1 MNRSEQASGG
11 GRSQRRSGTGGV
23 REVHSSSNVYWISGL
38 AEGRARKSVG
48 YNPATALMEPFHP
61 RHLFVFPEVD
71 KGGSGEK
78 GDKHRQ

>member
-48 YNPATALMEPFHP
+48 LE
-61 RHLFVFPEVD
+61 
-71 KGGSGEK
+71 
-78 GDKHRQ
+78 